1 MIGAAGQSLLVP
13 IEVLALQ
20 NKELQAYNQTLAV
33 ADEADLAK
41 GVIAIDGYEYVGY
54 LRYSAKPELEQ
65 PLENTLQGLES
76 SIKEETTVNQ
86 GTADKDSEGISWK
99 KGTQESGHEGEAVV
113 QPANPEYTGPISA
126 NGTQESGHE
135 GEALVQPVAPEYTGP
150 ISANG
155 TQEVGHEGEAVV
167 QPVNPAYT
175 GSINSDTTSA
185 KGTQESGHEG
195 EALVQPEN
203 PVHTPVSAVSQRLK
217 RKPSI
222 ILSK

>member
-1 MIGAAGQSLLVP
+1 MVR
-13 IEVLALQ
+13 
-20 NKELQAYNQTLAV
+20 KNQVT
-33 ADEADLAK
+33 K
-41 GVIAIDGYEYVGY
+41 
-54 LRYSAKPELEQ
+54 
-65 PLENTLQGLES
+65 
-76 SIKEETTVNQ
+76 
-86 GTADKDSEGISWK
+86 
-99 KGTQESGHEGEAVV
+99 
-113 QPANPEYTGPISA
+113 
-126 NGTQESGHE
+126 

-203 PVHTPVSAVSQRLK
+203 PVQY
-217 RKPSI
+217 PSCRQYHRD
-222 ILSK
+222 